1 MGRRTFGYEHQWWL
15 RVFRQRPGHVECPNV
30 RGRPRNNLHWPI
42 TQVVEQGRYCV
53 AVLADNRICA
63 LSCDKLAGLACEISE
78 SKSTVVNISLARRQK
93 WQRDPI
99 GRCIPD
105 QERCL
110 HDEACLEHYRK
121 GQPPPGSSLYEHCS
135 RENCRRNCPGCCP
148 VGVGSGEQRDKR
160 DGDQRRQCHN
170 PTTGP

>member
-1 MGRRTFGYEHQWWL
+1 VGRRTFGCEHQWWL

-110 HDEACLEHYRK
+110 HDEA
-121 GQPPPGSSLYEHCS
+121 SSTIEKANHRQALACTSTAAARIVAETA
-135 RENCRRNCPGCCP
+135 P
-148 VGVGSGEQRDKR
+148 VAAQLA
-160 DGDQRRQCHN
+160 
-170 PTTGP
+170 